1 MKPNDLIDLLVIKGL
16 KTNVF
21 LFASPDSDAFGLKTL
36 LVHSSCVGIFLQI
49 QYRCGN
55 NIHKVN
61 NLSNRK

>member
-1 MKPNDLIDLLVIKGL
+1 MKPNDLIDLLVIEEL

-21 LFASPDSDAFGLKTL
+21 LFASPDYNAFRLKIL
-36 LVHSSCVGIFLQI
+36 LVHSSCIAIFLQI